1 MRSIETMSPSYGTS
15 LLYFH
20 FDEESSVHLEETIT
34 QAVNQSVQR
43 LIIVLLSPEF
53 DHNQHEHLVSKWDWI
68 QNILV
73 LAYIA
78 AAHASQNR
86 DDPLFNTDVIL
97 VPDSDQAAQHLA
109 HERWDVVFTRE
120 GVSAPKAL
128 VNASHDT
135 VLLPSTCHTQAS
147 TMNPLKLVKREGKRK
162 IYSVSAL
169 GGTFDYLHSGHKI
182 LLSMG
187 AWITTNRLIV
197 GVSDDELLTRKVN
210 KQYVQPI
217 TKRTAS
223 VASFVRMFKP
233 SIECDAVAIQDIY
246 GPTAWDPSVQALIV
260 SSETLGGASSVAQ
273 LRLERS
279 LPPMDLFIID
289 VISTSSVVLP
299 EQGTAALRD
308 AKMSSTYIR
317 EWLARREGSQEK

>member
-1 MRSIETMSPSYGTS
+1 MRSMETISPSYGTS
-15 LLYFH
+15 LLYYH
-20 FDEESSVHLEETIT
+20 FDEKSSVHLAETIRL
-34 QAVNQSVQR
+34 AINQSVQR

-53 DHNQHEHLVSKWDWI
+53 DHSQHEHLTSKWDWI

-78 AAHASQNR
+78 AAHVSQDR
-86 DDPLFNTDVIL
+86 DDPLFDTDVIL
-97 VPDSDQAAQHLA
+97 VRDSDQAAQHLA
-109 HERWDVVFTRE
+109 HERWDAVFTLE
-120 GVSAPKAL
+120 GVPAPKAL

-135 VLLPSTCHTQAS
+135 VSLPAACHTQGS
-147 TMNPLKLVKREGKRK
+147 TIHPLKLVTREGKRK

-182 LLSMG
+182 LISMG

-197 GVSDDELLTRKVN
+197 GLSDDELLTRKAN
-210 KQYVQPI
+210 KQYIQPI

-223 VASFVRMFKP
+223 VAAFVRMFKP
-233 SIECDAVAIQDIY
+233 SIECDAVAIQDVY
-246 GPTAWDPSVQALIV
+246 GPTAWDPSVQALVV
-260 SSETLGGASSVAQ
+260 SSETLGGASTVAQ
-273 LRLERS
+273 LRSERS
-279 LPPMDLFIID
+279 LPPMDLFVID

-299 EQGTAALRD
+299 ERGTAALRD

-317 EWLARREGSQEK
+317 EWLARKEGSQEK